1 VSISSLYRSG
11 RKALAGNR
19 SIQEASVPNR
29 IQWEPDL
36 DLALSM
42 ARVQE
47 KQVMLE
53 FFNPG

>member
-1 VSISSLYRSG
+1 MT
-11 RKALAGNR
+11 R
-19 SIQEASVPNR
+19 SIQW
-29 IQWEPDL
+29 QFDW

-47 KQVMLE
+47 KYILVD

>member
-1 VSISSLYRSG
+1 MQDKI
-11 RKALAGNR
+11 K
-19 SIQEASVPNR
+19 
-29 IQWEPDL
+29 WEYDL

-47 KQVMLE
+47 KNVLLD

>member
-1 VSISSLYRSG
+1 MNQS
-11 RKALAGNR
+11 
-19 SIQEASVPNR
+19 
-29 IQWEPDL
+29 IQWESSL

-47 KQVMLE
+47 KNVMLD